1 MNREMVAV
9 EVVGLS
15 TSPASGG
22 AFILVLGEMEGPRR
36 LPIVVGENE
45 ATAIILGIENRSSP
59 RPMSHDLFC
68 SLIQQAGMQVEDIV
82 IDGLKDGTFYAK
94 IRFIQDGNYDQLD
107 SRPSD
112 AIAIA
117 VRLDVDIFVAETVLE
132 EAGIPIG
139 EPELPA
145 YEEETS
151 ESVSPTKQLEQQ
163 LARAI
168 EKEDYEE
175 AARLRD
181 AIARIKEP
189 E

>member
-1 MNREMVAV
+1 MNRGMIAV

-22 AFILVLGEMEGPRR
+22 AFILVLGEMGGARR

-45 ATAIILGIENRSSP
+45 ATAIVVGIENRPPP

-68 SLIQQAGMQVEDIV
+68 SLIEQTGIQVVSIV

-94 IRFIQDGNYDQLD
+94 IRFVQDGNHDQLD

-112 AIAIA
+112 AVAIA
-117 VRLDVDIFVAETVLE
+117 VRLDADIFVAETVLD
-132 EAGIPIG
+132 EAGIPMG
-139 EPELPA
+139 EPELPT
-145 YEEETS
+145 YEDQTTGK
-151 ESVSPTKQLEQQ
+151 VSPTEELEQQ

-181 AIARIKEP
+181 ALAQIKEP